1 MIKLNFV
8 YPDTKIYAIYYL
20 KDKKLYRNSK
30 FDGANKEKV
39 ILWVCDDSWLSKQ
52 VEVVILKK
60 LSHPIWQQGGG
71 VLL

>member
-39 ILWVCDDSWLSKQ
+39 ILWVCDDLWLS
-52 VEVVILKK
+52 E
-60 LSHPIWQQGGG
+60 
-71 VLL
+71 